1 MLANQLISLL
11 SFQSFTRGSRKDDIS
26 LNPAS
31 IQYITTDSRP
41 VNTEGGTFY
50 ATVIHLANTS
60 IKVAQSRE
68 FIEFQV
74 NRSREPEQEYI
85 QDRSQLTAA
94 K

>member
-11 SFQSFTRGSRKDDIS
+11 SFRSFLHGSRKDDIS
-26 LNPAS
+26 VNPAS
-31 IQYITTDSRP
+31 IQYIATDTRSITTDDG
-41 VNTEGGTFY
+41 EFY
-50 ATVIHLANTS
+50 ATIIYLTNTT

-74 NRSREPEQEYI
+74 NRSREPEHEYI
-85 QDRSQLTAA
+85 QDRSQLAAA